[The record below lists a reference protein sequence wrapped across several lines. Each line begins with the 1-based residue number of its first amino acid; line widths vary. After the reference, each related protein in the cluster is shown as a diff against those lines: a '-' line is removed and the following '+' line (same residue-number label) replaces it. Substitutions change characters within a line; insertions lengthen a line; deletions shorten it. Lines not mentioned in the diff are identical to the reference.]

1 MTPQSLFSTQ
11 SVQSPLRGKR
21 ILITRPRAQANEFA
35 QRLSELGAHPIRFP
49 TIHIAPPESYAA
61 LDNALAAL
69 TNYDW
74 LIFTSVNG
82 VAAFWKRLERIKKQ
96 LHALGEIRDWRLQ
109 SPISNLNSST
119 NRLNQNLLNIAAVGP
134 ATARALAARGVTVTT
149 LPKKFAASHLPTALD
164 DVQGQRILFPRSDLA
179 RETLAAK
186 LRQRGA
192 TVDEVVAYRTV
203 PATPDPRGLAELRRG
218 VNAITFTSPS
228 SVNNFVQLMS
238 GGLRYVDPARIRR
251 LGPDGIPLPSL
262 GGAVVACLGPSTA
275 RAAHASGLPVDVTAS
290 ESTLPGLIAALQNH
304 FAQSVI
310 VEENRWTRSLARCL

>member
-35 QRLSELGAHPIRFP
+35 QRLSEVGAHPIRFP

-96 LHALGEIRDWRLQ
+96 LHV
-109 SPISNLNSST
+109 SNLNSST

-134 ATARALAARGVTVTT
+134 ATARALAARGLTVTT
-149 LPKKFAASHLPTALD
+149 LPKKFTASHLPTALD

-179 RETLAAK
+179 RETLAAE

-218 VNAITFTSPS
+218 VDAITFTSPS

-238 GGLRYVDPARIRR
+238 GGAPQLRYVDPARIRR

-262 GGAVVACLGPSTA
+262 GGAAVACLGPSTA

-304 FAQSVI
+304 FAQSVV